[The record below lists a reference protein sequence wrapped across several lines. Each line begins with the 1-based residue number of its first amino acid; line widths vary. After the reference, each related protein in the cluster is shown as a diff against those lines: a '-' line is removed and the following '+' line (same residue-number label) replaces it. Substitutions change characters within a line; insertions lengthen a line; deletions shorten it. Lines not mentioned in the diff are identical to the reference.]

1 MTNRVL
7 ITGVHGF
14 CAGHLV
20 RRLMAEGVVHIFGVD
35 IHPAPPEKLDLRGY
49 SRLDITIQSQVDD
62 TIQAVKPDVVF
73 HLAGITRGTAVQV
86 YHVNFLGSVYLLE
99 AVHRVVPGARVLLV
113 GSAAEHGHVPEGEM
127 PVRETYPCNPFTP
140 YGISK
145 YSMTLAAM
153 GYGRDHG
160 VKVIVARPFNIVG
173 PGMPA
178 TLVVGAV
185 LERIRKALKERPGPV
200 VVSVGNLETERDFIA
215 VDDVVDAYIT
225 MARSACW
232 GEVFN
237 ICSGVPRSVR
247 SVLEE
252 LVSFST
258 QRIRLQTEPG
268 LQRPTD
274 VPVMYGSW
282 EKAHKAFGFKPRKS
296 LTESLR
302 EAWESSV

>member
-1 MTNRVL
+1 MKNCVL
-7 ITGVHGF
+7 ITGAHGF
-14 CAGHLV
+14 CAGPLV
-20 RRLMAEGVVHIFGVD
+20 KRLIAEGVHNIYGVD
-35 IHPAPPEKLDLRGY
+35 IHPAPPAKLDLKGY
-49 SRLDITIQSQVDD
+49 SKLDITVQAQVDD

-73 HLAGITRGTAVQV
+73 HLAGITQGIASKV
-86 YHVNFLGSVYLLE
+86 YQVNFLGSVYLLD

-127 PVRETYPCNPFTP
+127 PVRETHPCNPFTP

-145 YSMTLAAM
+145 YAMTLAAM
-153 GYGRDHG
+153 SYGRDHG
-160 VKVIVARPFNIVG
+160 VKVIVARPFNILG

-178 TLVVGAV
+178 SLVVGAV
-185 LERIRKALKERPGPV
+185 LERIKKALKERPGPV
-200 VVSVGNLETERDFIA
+200 VISVGNLETERDFIA

-225 MARSACW
+225 MARGTYW

-237 ICSGVPRSVR
+237 ICSGVRRSVR

-252 LVSFST
+252 LVSFAP
-258 QRIRLQTEPG
+258 QRIHLQTEPG
-268 LQRPTD
+268 LQRPND

-282 EKAHKAFGFKPRKS
+282 EKAHKAFGFEPRKS
-296 LTESLR
+296 LTDSLH